1 MASDDKIRK
10 EAIKFIKKN
19 KKLIISKFADL
30 NKFPSSQKPFT
41 VFMAGSPGAGK
52 TEFSISLIKQL
63 EEKDPNTKI
72 VRIDA
77 DEIRDIIPQ
86 YDKTNSN
93 LLQPAASIG
102 VEKLF
107 DHVQSYSQNVVLD
120 GTFAN
125 YDVVLKDVKRA
136 LGKNRKVGIIYLYQE
151 PKIAWEFTKK
161 REKLEGR
168 FVPLNTFIQSFLNSR
183 ENVNKIKKE
192 FGTKVRLSL
201 VIKNF
206 ENRVEKTEF
215 NVDNVDSYLKV
226 KYNPQ
231 TLRKELNDKNI

>member
-1 MASDDKIRK
+1 MSSDEAVRK
-10 EAIKFIKKN
+10 AAIKFVKKN

-30 NKFPSSQKPFT
+30 TKFPPSQNPFT

-63 EEKDPNTKI
+63 SEKDLNTKV

-77 DEIRDIIPQ
+77 DEIRGIIPQ

-93 LLQPAASIG
+93 LIQPAAAIG

-107 DHVQSYSQNVVLD
+107 DHIQSHDQNAIVD
-120 GTFAN
+120 GTFAHYEVSLRN
-125 YDVVLKDVKRA
+125 VKRA
-136 LGKNRKVGIIYLYQE
+136 LSRKRKIGIIYLYQD
-151 PKIAWEFTKK
+151 PAVAWDFTQK

-168 FVPLNTFIQSFLNSR
+168 IVPKETFIQAFLNSK
-183 ENVNKIKKE
+183 ENVSRIKKE
-192 FGTKVRLSL
+192 FGNAVRLSL

-206 ENRVEKTEF
+206 ENRVEKTLF
-215 NVDNVDSYLKV
+215 NIDNVDSYLKI

-231 TLRKELNDKNI
+231 TLLKVLK

>member
-1 MASDDKIRK
+1 MSSDEAVRK
-10 EAIKFIKKN
+10 AAIKFVKKN

-30 NKFPSSQKPFT
+30 TKFPPSQNPFT

-63 EEKDPNTKI
+63 GKKDPNTKV

-93 LLQPAASIG
+93 LLQSAAAIG

-107 DHVQSYSQNVVLD
+107 DHVQDHAQNVVVD

-125 YDVVLKDVKRA
+125 YEVALKDVKRA
-136 LGKNRKVGIIYLYQE
+136 LGKNRKIGIIYLHQD
-151 PKIAWEFTKK
+151 PAIAWDFTKK

-168 FVPLNTFIQSFLNSR
+168 IVPKEMFIQAFLNSK
-183 ENVNKIKKE
+183 ENVHKIKKE
-192 FGTKVRLSL
+192 FGNDVRLSL
-201 VIKNF
+201 VIKDF
-206 ENRVEKTEF
+206 ENRVEKTLF
-215 NVDNVDSYLKV
+215 NIDNVDSYLKV

-231 TLRKELNDKNI
+231 TLRRIL

>member
-1 MASDDKIRK
+1 MTTDEAIRK
-10 EAIKFIKKN
+10 VAIQFVKNN

-30 NKFPSSQKPFT
+30 TKFPSSQNPFT

-63 EEKDPNTKI
+63 SEKDPNTKV

-77 DEIRDIIPQ
+77 DDIRDIIPQ

-93 LLQPAASIG
+93 LIQPAAAIG

-107 DHVQSYSQNVVLD
+107 DHVQSHEQNAIVD

-125 YDVVLKDVKRA
+125 WEISKRDVKRA
-136 LGKNRKVGIIYLYQE
+136 LNRKRKIGIIYLYQD
-151 PKIAWEFTKK
+151 PAIAWDFTKK
-161 REKLEGR
+161 RERLEGR
-168 FVPLNTFIQSFLNSR
+168 VVPRETFIQAFLNSK
-183 ENVNKIKKE
+183 ENVRRIKKE
-192 FGTKVRLSL
+192 FGNAVRLSL

-206 ENRVEKTEF
+206 ENRVEKTLF
-215 NVDNVDSYLKV
+215 NIDNVDSYLKI

-231 TLRKELNDKNI
+231 TLLKVLK

>member
-1 MASDDKIRK
+1 MSSDEAVRK
-10 EAIKFIKKN
+10 ATIKFVKKN

-30 NKFPSSQKPFT
+30 TKFPPSQNPFT

-63 EEKDPNTKI
+63 GKKDPNTKV

-93 LLQPAASIG
+93 LLQSAAAIG

-107 DHVQSYSQNVVLD
+107 DHVQDHAQNVVVD

-125 YDVVLKDVKRA
+125 YEVALKDVKRA
-136 LGKNRKVGIIYLYQE
+136 LGKNRKIGIIYLHQD
-151 PKIAWEFTKK
+151 PAIAWDFTKK

-168 FVPLNTFIQSFLNSR
+168 VVPKEMFIQAFLNSK
-183 ENVNKIKKE
+183 ENVHKIKKE
-192 FGTKVRLSL
+192 FGNDVRLSL
-201 VIKNF
+201 VIKDF
-206 ENRVEKTEF
+206 ENRVEKTLF
-215 NVDNVDSYLKV
+215 NIDNVDSYLKV

-231 TLRKELNDKNI
+231 TLRRIL

>member
-1 MASDDKIRK
+1 MSSDEAVRK
-10 EAIKFIKKN
+10 AAIKFVKKN

-30 NKFPSSQKPFT
+30 TKFPPSQNPFT

-63 EEKDPNTKI
+63 GKKDPNTKV

-93 LLQPAASIG
+93 LLQSSSPIP
-102 VEKLF
+102 VQKLF
-107 DHVQSYSQNVVLD
+107 DHVQDHTQNVVVD

-125 YDVVLKDVKRA
+125 YEVALKDVKRA
-136 LGKNRKVGIIYLYQE
+136 LGKNRKIGIIYLHQD
-151 PKIAWEFTKK
+151 PAIAWDFTKK

-168 FVPLNTFIQSFLNSR
+168 VVPKEMFIQAFLNSK
-183 ENVNKIKKE
+183 ENVHKIKKE
-192 FGTKVRLSL
+192 FGNDVRLSL
-201 VIKNF
+201 VIKDF
-206 ENRVEKTEF
+206 ENRVEKTLF
-215 NVDNVDSYLKV
+215 NIDNVDSYLKV

-231 TLRKELNDKNI
+231 TLRRIL

>member
-1 MASDDKIRK
+1 MSSDEAVRK
-10 EAIKFIKKN
+10 AAIKFVKKN
-19 KKLIISKFADL
+19 KKLITSRFADL
-30 NKFPSSQKPFT
+30 IKFPPSQNPFT

-63 EEKDPNTKI
+63 SKKDPNTKV

-93 LLQPAASIG
+93 LIQSAAAIG

-107 DHVQSYSQNVVLD
+107 DHIQDHAQNVVVD

-125 YDVVLKDVKRA
+125 FEVALKDIKRS
-136 LGKNRKVGIIYLYQE
+136 LGKNRKVGIIYLYQD
-151 PKIAWEFTKK
+151 PAIAWDFTKK

-168 FVPLNTFIQSFLNSR
+168 IVPKEMFIKAFINSK
-183 ENVNKIKKE
+183 ENVIKIKKE
-192 FGTKVRLSL
+192 FGNNVRLSL

-206 ENRVEKTEF
+206 ENRVEKTLF
-215 NVDNVDSYLKV
+215 NIDNVDSYLKT

-231 TLRKELNDKNI
+231 TIRKVLK

>member
-1 MASDDKIRK
+1 MPSDEAIRK
-10 EAIKFIKKN
+10 AAIKFVKKN

-30 NKFPSSQKPFT
+30 TKFPPSQNPFT

-52 TEFSISLIKQL
+52 TEFSISFIKQL
-63 EEKDPNTKI
+63 GKKDPNTKV

-77 DEIRDIIPQ
+77 DEIRDMIPQ

-93 LLQPAASIG
+93 LLQSAAAIG

-107 DHVQSYSQNVVLD
+107 DHVQDHTQNVVVD

-125 YDVVLKDVKRA
+125 YEVALKDVKRA
-136 LGKNRKVGIIYLYQE
+136 LGKNRKIGIIYLHQD
-151 PKIAWEFTKK
+151 PAIAWDFTKK

-168 FVPLNTFIQSFLNSR
+168 IVPKEMFIQAFLNSK
-183 ENVNKIKKE
+183 ENVHKIKKE
-192 FGTKVRLSL
+192 FGNDVRLSL
-201 VIKNF
+201 VIKDF
-206 ENRVEKTEF
+206 ENRVEKTLF
-215 NVDNVDSYLKV
+215 NIDNVDSYLKV

-231 TLRKELNDKNI
+231 TLRRIL

>member
-1 MASDDKIRK
+1 MSSDEDARK
-10 EAIKFIKKN
+10 AAIEFVKKN

-30 NKFPSSQKPFT
+30 TKFPPSQNPFT

-63 EEKDPNTKI
+63 GEKDPNTKV

-86 YDKTNSN
+86 YDRTNSN
-93 LLQPAASIG
+93 LLQSAAAIG

-107 DHVQSYSQNVVLD
+107 DHVQAHAQNVVVD

-125 YDVVLKDVKRA
+125 YEVALKDVKRA
-136 LGKNRKVGIIYLYQE
+136 LGKDRKIGIIYLYQD
-151 PKIAWEFTKK
+151 PAIAWDFTKK

-168 FVPLNTFIQSFLNSR
+168 VVPKEMFIQAFLNSE
-183 ENVNKIKKE
+183 ENVNEIKKE
-192 FGTKVRLSL
+192 FGNSVRLSL

-206 ENRVEKTEF
+206 ENRVEKTLF
-215 NVDNVDSYLKV
+215 NIDNVDSYLKI

-231 TLRKELNDKNI
+231 TLLKVLK

>member
-1 MASDDKIRK
+1 MSSDEAVRK
-10 EAIKFIKKN
+10 AAIDFVKKN

-30 NKFPSSQKPFT
+30 TKFPSSQNPFT

-63 EEKDPNTKI
+63 GEKDPNTKV

-93 LLQPAASIG
+93 LIQPAAAIG

-107 DHVQSYSQNVVLD
+107 DYIQAYDQNAIID

-125 YDVVLKDVKRA
+125 WEIARRDVKRA
-136 LGKNRKVGIIYLYQE
+136 LGRKRKIGIIYLYQD
-151 PKIAWEFTKK
+151 PIVAWDFTKK
-161 REKLEGR
+161 RERLEGR
-168 FVPLNTFIQSFLNSR
+168 IVPIETFIQAFLKSQK
-183 ENVNKIKKE
+183 NVNRIKKE
-192 FGTKVRLSL
+192 FGTVVRLSL

-206 ENRVEKTEF
+206 ENRVEKTLF
-215 NVDNVDSYLKV
+215 NIDNVDSYLKI

-231 TLRKELNDKNI
+231 TLRDVLK

>member
-1 MASDDKIRK
+1 MSSDEDARK
-10 EAIKFIKKN
+10 AAIEFVKKN

-30 NKFPSSQKPFT
+30 TKFPPSQNPFT

-63 EEKDPNTKI
+63 SEKDPNTKV

-77 DEIRDIIPQ
+77 DEIRNIIPQ

-93 LLQPAASIG
+93 LIQSAAAIG

-107 DHVQSYSQNVVLD
+107 DHVQDHSQNVVVD

-125 YDVVLKDVKRA
+125 FEVALKDMKRA
-136 LGKNRKVGIIYLYQE
+136 LGKNRKVGIIYLYQD
-151 PKIAWEFTKK
+151 PSIAWDFTKK

-168 FVPLNTFIQSFLNSR
+168 FVPQEMFIQAFLDSQ

-192 FGTKVRLSL
+192 FGNDVRLSL

-206 ENRVEKTEF
+206 ENQVEKTLF
-215 NVDNVDSYLKV
+215 NIDNVDSYLKI
-226 KYNPQ
+226 KYNSQ
-231 TLRKELNDKNI
+231 TIRKVLK

>member
-1 MASDDKIRK
+1 MTTDEAIRK
-10 EAIKFIKKN
+10 VAIQFVKNN
-19 KKLIISKFADL
+19 KKFIISKFADL
-30 NKFPSSQKPFT
+30 TKFPSSQNPFT

-63 EEKDPNTKI
+63 SEKDPNTKV

-77 DEIRDIIPQ
+77 DDIRDIIPQ

-93 LLQPAASIG
+93 LIQSAAAIG

-107 DHVQSYSQNVVLD
+107 DHVQSHEQNVIVD

-125 YDVVLKDVKRA
+125 WEIAKRDVKRA
-136 LGKNRKVGIIYLYQE
+136 LNRKRKIGIIYLYQD
-151 PKIAWEFTKK
+151 PVIAWDFTKK

-168 FVPLNTFIQSFLNSR
+168 IVPKETFIQAFLNSK
-183 ENVNKIKKE
+183 ENVRRIKKE
-192 FGTKVRLSL
+192 FGNAVRLSL

-206 ENRVEKTEF
+206 ENRVEKTLF
-215 NVDNVDSYLKV
+215 NIDNVDSYLKI

-231 TLRKELNDKNI
+231 TLLKVLND